1 MHRYKPQLTA
11 PGETAIPK
19 PPGARMGA
27 AAARQDGKGSA
38 MEYMDLTEEQKAKAK
53 AAKSPEELIALAKAE
68 GVELSDEQLEAVS
81 GGWSLTDCL
90 SVCTDNQG
98 GRECNLLAGHM

>member
-38 MEYMDLTEEQKAKAK
+38 MGYMDLT
-53 AAKSPEELIALAKAE
+53 E